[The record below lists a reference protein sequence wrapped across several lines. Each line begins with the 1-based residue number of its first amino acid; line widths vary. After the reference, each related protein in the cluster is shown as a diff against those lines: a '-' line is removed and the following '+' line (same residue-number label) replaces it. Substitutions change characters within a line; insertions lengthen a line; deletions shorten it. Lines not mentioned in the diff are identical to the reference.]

1 VSGARRRTASLRQ
14 EEILGATLDVVE
26 RDGLAATRVADVA
39 SALGVSPALVFY
51 HFRTKDA
58 LVAAAFAHAAERDL
72 ARLEKVVASDDPPLE
87 QLRGMLR
94 HYGPTGTA
102 TGWRLWI
109 DAWALA
115 QREKEIH
122 AVLRRMDRQWCAL
135 LREVVEAGVASGDFR
150 CPDPGASVTRISA
163 LLDGLSVATLVYKSV
178 TRPQLKAWVAEAVAR
193 ELEVEGAVLT

>member
-1 VSGARRRTASLRQ
+1 MSSGRRRTATLRQ
-14 EEILGATLDVVE
+14 EEILGATLAVVE

-72 ARLEKVVASDDPPLE
+72 ARLEKVKASEGPPVE
-87 QLRGMLR
+87 RLRGMLR
-94 HYGPTGTA
+94 LYGPTGTA
-102 TGWRLWI
+102 SGWRLWI

-115 QREKEIH
+115 QREQEIH
-122 AVLRRMDRQWCAL
+122 AVLRRLDRHWCGL

-150 CPDPGASVTRISA
+150 CDDPEAAVTRISA
-163 LLDGLSVATLVYKSV
+163 LLDGLSVAVLVYKSV
-178 TRPQLKAWVAEAVAR
+178 TRAQLKAWVTQAVAR
-193 ELEVEGAVLT
+193 ELDVEGSVLG

>member
-135 LREVVEAGVASGDFR
+135 LREVVEAGVVSGDFR
-150 CPDPGASVTRISA
+150 CPDPEASVTRISA

-193 ELEVEGAVLT
+193 ELDVEGAVLT